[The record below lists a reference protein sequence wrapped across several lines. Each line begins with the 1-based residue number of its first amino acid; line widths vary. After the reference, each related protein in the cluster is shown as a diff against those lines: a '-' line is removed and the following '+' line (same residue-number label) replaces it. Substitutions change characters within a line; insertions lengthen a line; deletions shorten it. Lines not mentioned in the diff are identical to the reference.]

1 MREIVYSSQFKKDL
15 KKIVSQGKNIDELDV
30 VIKLLQQDIPLPAK
44 YKDHPLKGD
53 FKGAR
58 DCHINPDWVLI
69 YKKPKGDLQIL
80 SLIRTGSHSEL
91 Y

>member
-1 MREIVYSSQFKKDL
+1 MREIFYSSQFKKDL
-15 KKIVSQGKNIDELDV
+15 KKVISQGKNIEELDS

-44 YKDHPLKGD
+44 YNDHPLKGE

-58 DCHINPDWVLI
+58 DCHINPDWILI
-69 YKKPKGDLQIL
+69 YRKPKKDLQII
-80 SLIRTGSHSEL
+80 SLIRTGSHSDL